1 VVGLRGPASAAGH
14 ITDFEHIGRIANQ
27 LLHLLCAT
35 ASGEY
40 QPRCAAISNSDFQ
53 LTRGL
58 LGVSL

>member
-1 VVGLRGPASAAGH
+1 LLDTEAG
-14 ITDFEHIGRIANQ
+14 DDRAIANQ
-27 LLHLLCAT
+27 LLQLLCAT

-40 QPRCAAISNSDFQ
+40 QPRCGTIGNSDFQ